1 MKYGQLF
8 LGALIGGVAF
18 YLWNESR
25 KKKNPTEL
33 VVDTIKEVKKEEE
46 RKYPDV
52 VKKKFDI
59 VMPSDLV
66 AKKVR
71 AKGKDFTER
80 RYAIDLNKVKEPL
93 SI

>member
-1 MKYGQLF
+1 MKYGQLI
-8 LGALIGGVAF
+8 LGVLIGGVAY
-18 YLWNESR
+18 YLWNENR
-25 KKKNPTEL
+25 KKKVATES
-33 VVDTIKEVKKEEE
+33 VVETIKEVKNEEE

-80 RYAIDLNKVKEPL
+80 RYAVDLNKVKEPL

>member
-1 MKYGQLF
+1 MKYGQLI
-8 LGALIGGVAF
+8 LGVLIGGVAY
-18 YLWNESR
+18 YLWNENR
-25 KKKNPTEL
+25 NKKNATDV

-46 RKYPDV
+46 EKYPDV

-80 RYAIDLNKVKEPL
+80 RYEIDLNKVKEPL